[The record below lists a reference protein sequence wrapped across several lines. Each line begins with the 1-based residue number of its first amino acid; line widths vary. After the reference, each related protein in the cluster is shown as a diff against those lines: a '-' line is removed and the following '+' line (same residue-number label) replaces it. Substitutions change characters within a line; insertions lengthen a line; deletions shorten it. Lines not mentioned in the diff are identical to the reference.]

1 MEQPHI
7 KTTFEFI
14 STKDK
19 LPPTSGTYLT
29 MNASGTMITTLPFST
44 CHQVFNAHDDDDEAS
59 FAINVAY
66 WAHIPKK
73 LKDVM
78 SKVWEDSENDD

>member
-1 MEQPHI
+1 MEQQHI

-14 STKDK
+14 SAKDE

-44 CHQVFNAHDDDDEAS
+44 RHQVFNAHDDDDYAS

-66 WAHIPKK
+66 WAHIPAK

-78 SKVWEDSENDD
+78 SELRQEVEDDD

>member
-1 MEQPHI
+1 MEKQSI
-7 KTTFEFI
+7 VIMFKFI
-14 STKDK
+14 STKDQ

-44 CHQVFNAHDDDDEAS
+44 RHQVFNAHDDDDYAS

-73 LKDVM
+73 LKDIM
-78 SKVWEDSENDD
+78 HQIRMEDEE

>member
-1 MEQPHI
+1 MKI
-7 KTTFEFI
+7 TFEFI
-14 STKDK
+14 STKDQ

-44 CHQVFNAHDDDDEAS
+44 RHQLFNAHDDDDDAS
-59 FAINVAY
+59 FAINIAY

-78 SKVWEDSENDD
+78 SKIREYVEYDD